1 MLSEGDF
8 SGLPVIPLDWPPHHT
23 QKIKKM
29 DPEGPFLPRAA
40 HCRVSSFW
48 RKLSEAGATFSDFWT
63 LNALFLRI
71 PVRPDSSRLHH
82 PPPSLANCGTAE
94 TRKIFRAVYG
104 VLQG

>member
-8 SGLPVIPLDWPPHHT
+8 SGASCDSIRLAPCYT

-29 DPEGPFLPRAA
+29 DPERPFLPRAA

-48 RKLSEAGATFSDFWT
+48 KELSGTGATFSDFWT

-94 TRKIFRAVYG
+94 TGEIFRAVGG
-104 VLQG
+104 VLQR

>member
-1 MLSEGDF
+1 MLSEGRFFRTSCD
-8 SGLPVIPLDWPPHHT
+8 SIRLAPHHT